1 MSNKALKVSNS
12 HQYVTRAHIYEVKR
26 RAFEAQKVQE
36 KSKVALQNLWHSN
49 RTRLDYYIQVTLLD

>member
-12 HQYVTRAHIYEVKR
+12 HQYVTKAHIYEAKR
-26 RAFEAQKVQE
+26 RVFEAQKDRE

-49 RTRLDYYIQVTLLD
+49 CTRLDYYIQVKFLD